1 MNDPHVVALVYRV
14 ERGEEV
20 DYGNPAPLNLE
31 TPEFRLTVE
40 DKEVRFEFEKH
51 YATVVDARK
60 DIEDYIRKWEFDACL
75 EFDEPDYFRLKFDRS
90 EIEDRNPPPPTL
102 GTREVSGHMSG
113 GLEGSSSGRVIRVA
127 NRYPSPPSNLNFDP
141 HDPNTDTMFQRYM
154 GYFQRREPLP
164 SMAYLCLTVLENSA
178 KPPCPQPERKTSKKR
193 RAAAAKYQIAEDV
206 LNEIGRLST
215 TKGGQMEGRKEEA
228 LTDDL
233 THEERR
239 FLKHAIKKM
248 IRRMAEKAHC
258 PKKNLPEISLS
269 NLPKT

>member
-90 EIEDRNPPPPTL
+90 ETEDRNPLPPTL

-113 GLEGSSSGRVIRVA
+113 MLEGSSSGRVIRVA

-178 KPPCPQPERKTSKKR
+178 KPPSPQGKRPTSKKR
-193 RAAAAKYQIAEDV
+193 LAAVGKYQIEEDV

-215 TKGGQMEGRKEEA
+215 EKGGHGEGRKGEA
-228 LTDDL
+228 LAKNL
-233 THEERR
+233 THEERH
-239 FLKHAIKKM
+239 FMEQAVKKM
-248 IRRMAEKAHC
+248 IRRMAEKAHD
-258 PKKNLPEISLS
+258 PNKTLQAISLS
-269 NLPKT
+269 GFPRI